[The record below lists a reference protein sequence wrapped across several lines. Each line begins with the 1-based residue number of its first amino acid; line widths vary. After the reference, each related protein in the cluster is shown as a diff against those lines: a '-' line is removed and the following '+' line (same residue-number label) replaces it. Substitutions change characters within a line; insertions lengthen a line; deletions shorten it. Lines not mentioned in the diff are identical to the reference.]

1 MLGRLLMGTLR
12 CETTEWGAQLWWG
25 AHFVG
30 GSSKLGGLNRFAIG
44 GLGFAGG
51 LFGFVIMIDFIKFD
65 SLWF

>member
-1 MLGRLLMGTLR
+1 VILWLSVLSVIRYKTRLTS
-12 CETTEWGAQLWWG
+12 W
-25 AHFVG
+25 G
-30 GSSKLGGLNRFAIG
+30 GSASLGGSLRGRLNRFAIG